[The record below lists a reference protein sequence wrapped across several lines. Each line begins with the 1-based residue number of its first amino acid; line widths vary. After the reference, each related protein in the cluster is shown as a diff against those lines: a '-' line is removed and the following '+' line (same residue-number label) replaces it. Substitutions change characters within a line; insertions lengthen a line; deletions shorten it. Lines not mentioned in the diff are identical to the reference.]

1 MIPTIRLHSQ
11 QLVNPQFDNPK
22 DLVSWMGAIQAQDY
36 GMSKWAIGLR
46 LKSGTLETVNEA
58 LQKGE
63 ILRTHVMRPTWHYV
77 AAEDIRWM
85 LKLSARRIIAAN
97 DSFAKDRGQ
106 DISTTIYN
114 KANALLEKILAN
126 NNHLTKQEI
135 DEAFKEVGLE
145 TDERQSNRFLTRAEA
160 EGIICSGID
169 KNNKITFALLEE
181 RVPPVK
187 ELHKEEALA
196 KLTRNYFRSHSPA
209 GLKDFVWWSG
219 LSVTEAKL
227 GIASI
232 EQELISERFGAENL
246 YIHHSCKDE
255 KVTDILHIL
264 PSYDEYLISY
274 KDRSD
279 VLKAKHRP
287 KAFNAFGIFRPVVLH
302 NGQIVGNW
310 NKVTKKNELSVNM
323 EWFENNIKIKKT
335 LLHKAEER
343 YIAFLSHKDGQG

>member
-63 ILRTHVMRPTWHYV
+63 ILRTHVMHPTWHYV

-135 DEAFKEVGLE
+135 DEAFKKVGLE

-160 EGIICSGID
+160 EGIICSGAD

-181 RVPPVK
+181 RVPLVK

-196 KLTRNYFRSHSPA
+196 KLARNYFRSHSPA

-219 LSVTEAKL
+219 LSITDAKQ

-232 EQELISERFGAENL
+232 ERELISERFGAENL

-279 VLKAKHRP
+279 VLKAEHRS

-323 EWFENNIKIKKT
+323 EWFEDNVRIKKT
-335 LLHKAEER
+335 LLHKAKER
-343 YIAFLSHKDGQG
+343 YIAFLSHKDNQG